1 MRIAPVDLRRAPL
14 VSSDVEPHSTGEN
27 VFLFF
32 FTLYIKTLQ
41 IHNIYNLRIYEEVY
55 I

>member
-27 VFLFF
+27 VFFILF
-32 FTLYIKTLQ
+32 YIIYK
-41 IHNIYNLRIYEEVY
+41 NIADT
-55 I
+55 